1 MLRVLWA
8 HLKHGGSHQND
19 FGLRK
24 SPTSPSGA
32 LLRKTFVFVGAVA
45 RSLHMTQTDMKSIV
59 YIFVI
64 IHIHDSRSKSLMMSC
79 ITEFHVCYIEFT
91 QFAMVWNSNGR
102 VVPTRSTNVGSAD
115 IGYYTMIYVMI
126 S

>member
-1 MLRVLWA
+1 MEAAKGALGPCGACAATRENWM
-8 HLKHGGSHQND
+8 S
-19 FGLRK
+19 K
-24 SPTSPSGA
+24 SSGA

-45 RSLHMTQTDMKSIV
+45 RSLHMTQTDMTSIV

-102 VVPTRSTNVGSAD
+102 VGPTRSTNVGSAD
-115 IGYYTMIYVMI
+115 HRYCVDTCLYIVNI
-126 S
+126 